1 MQKSSGTISEL
12 NHQSPKTHSFK
23 DLIAWQRAMQLA
35 FAVYKLTAEFPPEER
50 YGLSG
55 QMRRAAVSCASNVAE
70 GYSRSTTG
78 ELKYHIGVARGENAE
93 LQTQILIA
101 KGLYLGSP
109 EAINK
114 TEQLANETGKLLTG
128 FLRALKK

>member
-1 MQKSSGTISEL
+1 MKSPSDATGNN
-12 NHQSPKTHSFK
+12 NHQARKTRGFK

-35 FAVYKLTAEFPPEER
+35 FAVYKLTAQFPPEER

-78 ELKYHIGVARGENAE
+78 ELKYHIGIARGENAE

-109 EAINK
+109 
-114 TEQLANETGKLLTG
+114 GSH
-128 FLRALKK
+128 R